1 MLLYALLLGLR
12 LQPLCVPCCLAKGA
26 NGAYSALI
34 TPAADEHVIGAIG
47 CVMGLLVVL
56 KPVCLAPSAKR
67 HAQLAAKS
75 CSDRI

>member
-47 CVMGLLVVL
+47 CVMGLLVRVNRL
-56 KPVCLAPSAKR
+56 FALR
-67 HAQLAAKS
+67 HRQKATHRK
-75 CSDRI
+75 